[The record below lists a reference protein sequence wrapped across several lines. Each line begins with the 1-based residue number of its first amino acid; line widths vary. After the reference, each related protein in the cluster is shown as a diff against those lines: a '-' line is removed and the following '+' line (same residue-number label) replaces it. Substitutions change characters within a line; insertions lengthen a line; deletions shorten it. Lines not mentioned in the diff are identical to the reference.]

1 MGARYHQ
8 HMKRILMLAAVA
20 SACCWAQPMQDC
32 QPAPSNAGGALYP
45 CIHSD
50 LRVTFRMVAPDA
62 HKVLVSS
69 NNTDGGIKG
78 PVELVRDQDGVWS
91 VTVGPVVPGF
101 HYYWYVV
108 DGVEVSD
115 PSSESYFGHN
125 KELSGVEVPEKGT
138 DFYDVKNVPHGDVRI
153 HWYHSKTTG
162 SWRRAYVYTP
172 PGYDRHAG
180 TRYPVL

>member
-1 MGARYHQ
+1 
-8 HMKRILMLAAVA
+8 MKRVLMLAAMA
-20 SACCWAQPMQDC
+20 SVCCWAQTDRDC

-45 CIHSD
+45 CIQSD

-78 PVELVRDQDGVWS
+78 PIELVRGEDGAWS

-108 DGVEVSD
+108 DGIEVSD
-115 PSSESYFGHN
+115 PSSR
-125 KELSGVEVPEKGT
+125 L
-138 DFYDVKNVPHGDVRI
+138 I
-153 HWYHSKTTG
+153 
-162 SWRRAYVYTP
+162 
-172 PGYDRHAG
+172 
-180 TRYPVL
+180 